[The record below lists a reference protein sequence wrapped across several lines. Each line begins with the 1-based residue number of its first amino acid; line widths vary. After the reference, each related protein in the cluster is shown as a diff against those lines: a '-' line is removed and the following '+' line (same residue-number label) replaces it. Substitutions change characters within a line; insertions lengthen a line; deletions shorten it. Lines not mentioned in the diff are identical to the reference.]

1 MRLYR
6 SFLAVVFLSF
16 SVFSLSFPVFV
27 LGYSESD
34 ATQALTS
41 AQRSIRNCY
50 LAVVEAEKAGANVTR
65 LVDRLNVAGE
75 LYSRA
80 TLAYSRG
87 DYDLTVSLC
96 EEAQAKLSGLTLEA
110 ESLRMSALEEG
121 RRDFL
126 YNVVGSSVGAVAVV
140 CVSAVLWTLLKR
152 RGSEVKGEG

>member
-1 MRLYR
+1 M
-6 SFLAVVFLSF
+6 S
-16 SVFSLSFPVFV
+16 
-27 LGYSESD
+27 
-34 ATQALTS
+34 
-41 AQRSIRNCY
+41 
-50 LAVVEAEKAGANVTR
+50 VVEAEKAGANVTR

-87 DYDLTVSLC
+87 DYDLAVGLC
-96 EEAQAKLSGLTLEA
+96 EEVQAKLSGLTLEA

-140 CVSAVLWTLLKR
+140 CISAVLWTLLKR